1 METIVEKRQSLHKRL
16 ADQQRLNS
24 RLKAEIGQTQ
34 SLAHIGM
41 IFAMTAHEINNI
53 LTPLENY
60 AQLALNHPEDK
71 DLTQK
76 ALAKTVKNSNRA
88 ARILESILSMASGK
102 EQEKKSHK
110 LVNLADEVFTC
121 IGRDFA
127 KDNIKVRLEIP
138 EDLTV
143 WAQGICLQQ
152 VLMNLI
158 LNAREAMLGRGG
170 DLTISAEEFGD
181 SVKIRVIDT
190 GCGIEQA
197 NLKQIFEPFYSTKT
211 SNSTAQRNGSGL
223 GLAFCKR
230 VIDEHDGVISVESQ
244 PGCETI
250 FEVILPKHG

>member
-1 METIVEKRQSLHKRL
+1 MATI
-16 ADQQRLNS
+16 A
-24 RLKAEIGQTQ
+24 AM
-34 SLAHIGM
+34 M
-41 IFAMTAHEINNI
+41 IVVLISI
-53 LTPLENY
+53 LLV
-60 AQLALNHPEDK
+60 
-71 DLTQK
+71 
-76 ALAKTVKNSNRA
+76 KTVKNSNRA
-88 ARILESILSMASGK
+88 ARILESILSVASGR
-102 EQEKKSHK
+102 EQKKKSHK

-127 KDNIKVRLEIP
+127 KDNIKVRLDIP

-170 DLTISAEEFGD
+170 GLTISAEELGD

-190 GCGIEQA
+190 GCGIERA

-211 SNSTAQRNGSGL
+211 SSSAARRNGSGL

-244 PGCETI
+244 SGCETT